1 MVVPYNSLAPVTT
14 QHALTTQLISFKS
27 DTVANATTYYTAS
40 HFGQGEAE
48 GQVLYA
54 YGKYLDTLI
63 KVSNASSSGKDAVWR
78 ISTRELVYMGPF
90 IGNASVFES

>member
-1 MVVPYNSLAPVTT
+1 MFSSCNSLAPVTT
-14 QHALTTQLISFKS
+14 QHALTTQLISFEN
-27 DTVANATTYYTAS
+27 DTVANAITYYTAS

-54 YGKYLDTLI
+54 YGKYLDALI
-63 KVSNASSSGKDAVWR
+63 KISNASSILKDPIWR

-90 IGNASVFES
+90 IGNTSVFGS